1 MRRHVR
7 KSDRADD
14 IFVMLR
20 RAEINRRL
28 DQSSLRKRSSN
39 RTRGAQMP
47 LVFYLPLIIWIGLF
61 EAAQDEM
68 RVPVKVKALR
78 ETRR

>member
-1 MRRHVR
+1 MRLYVR

-14 IFVMLR
+14 IFVMLL
-20 RAEINRRL
+20 RAEINRRH
-28 DQSSLRKRSSN
+28 DQSDLRKRSPN
-39 RTRGAQMP
+39 RTRDPKMS
-47 LVFYLPLIIWIGLF
+47 LLFYLPLITWIGLF
-61 EAAQDEM
+61 EVAQDDM